1 MNCTK
6 VDVRFNHG
14 ALAVIAFLVG
24 CTEYHSI
31 SDAGRTDVGVE
42 CGFLADG
49 DCPDGCFGFSG
60 VRLDDVPTEC
70 VEIEQGNYVWCS
82 GSSLA
87 SFAFSCF
94 VLPSGGVI
102 MMAAI
107 PSDYPMDAEWCDP
120 NPLLLCGP

>member
-1 MNCTK
+1 MRSTS
-6 VDVRFNHG
+6 VTLVG
-14 ALAVIAFLVG
+14 MALLVG
-24 CTEYHSI
+24 CADSHAMP
-31 SDAGRTDVGVE
+31 DAGPPDVDVE

-49 DCPDGCFGFSG
+49 ECPDGCFGFSG
-60 VRLDDVPTEC
+60 VRLDEFPTEC
-70 VEIEQGNYVWCS
+70 VEIERGNYVWCS

-102 MMAAI
+102 MMAAT

-120 NPLLLCGP
+120 NPWLLCGP